1 MNETDAELGVG
12 CVTLGGDGPPVAPI
26 KVNFNFKEGWARLDG
41 YLFHYFW
48 GKVSLCGQF
57 KDAGPYFT
65 EMPERRPCKICL
77 EEARKAVQDF
87 DTRVSEII
95 DSSAKEVVLDE
106 YRNR

>member
-1 MNETDAELGVG
+1 LGVG
-12 CVTLGGDGPPVAPI
+12 CVTLGSGTTPAAPLD
-26 KVNFNFKEGWARLDG
+26 VNFNFREGWARLEG
-41 YLFHYFW
+41 YLFHYFM

-77 EEARKAVQDF
+77 REVRKADQDL
-87 DTRVSEII
+87 DTRVSEVI
-95 DSSAKEVVLDE
+95 DSRAKEVVLDE